1 VLGVW
6 RRVEKLEWSVDD
18 DNALLDM
25 YCLKLGD
32 LEIANIEILEGRST
46 EEIRTRRVELMYGED
61 QSLWLKK
68 MGMHDGCKLVEKT
81 GLEKALGKPKY
92 DWMISN

>member
-32 LEIANIEILEGRST
+32 LEIANIEVLEGRST
-46 EEIRTRRVELMYGED
+46 EEIRTRRVELMYGEE
-61 QSLWLKK
+61 
-68 MGMHDGCKLVEKT
+68 MAMHDGSKLVEKT